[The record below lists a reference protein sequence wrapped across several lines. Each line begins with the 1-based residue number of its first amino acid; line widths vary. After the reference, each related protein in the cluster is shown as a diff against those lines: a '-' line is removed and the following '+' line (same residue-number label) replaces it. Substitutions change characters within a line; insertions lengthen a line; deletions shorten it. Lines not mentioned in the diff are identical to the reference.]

1 MQNIKVKKADLIAT
15 VTRNREEHRAIF
27 LAAQEKYRDRVITL
41 LDQRLM
47 DARTGRPIVL
57 TFGLPEP
64 VDYTGEYDAAL
75 DALNWEVEDE
85 VVLDEDTFRRLV
97 RNEWSWARHFAANSM
112 SYLAE

>member
-1 MQNIKVKKADLIAT
+1 MQNITVSKRDLIEKVRT
-15 VTRNREEHRAIF
+15 NREEHRAIF
-27 LAAQEKYRDRVITL
+27 LAAQEKYREKVIDL
-41 LDQRLM
+41 LDKRLA
-47 DARTGRPIVL
+47 DARDGRPIVL

-64 VDYTGEYDAAL
+64 VDYSGEYDAAL
-75 DALNWEVEDE
+75 DALAWEQADS